1 MIPSM
6 ILSRFPEMKT
16 KQLSGLRKRTFRVYN
31 KYETVRGAIK
41 VTGVTKMAVISI
53 KIPDEMLEFA
63 MPSNKDEQL
72 KINAMILYP
81 YIQQGIISHGR
92 AAEILGIFKMDLITL
107 YGKMGLSYIE
117 MSEDEIKEELETVN
131 YLKKVMP

>member
-1 MIPSM
+1 
-6 ILSRFPEMKT
+6 MKT
-16 KQLSGLRKRTFRVYN
+16 EEWIEKKDFWVYN
-31 KYETVRGAIK
+31 KYETTMDEINLYKNVG
-41 VTGVTKMAVISI
+41 GVIEMAVVSME
-53 KIPDEMLEFA
+53 IPDEMIEFV

-81 YIQQGIISHGR
+81 YIKQGIISHGR

-117 MSEDEIKEELETVN
+117 MSEDEIEEELDTVN
-131 YLKKVMP
+131 YLKEMMS